1 MQSKKEIEKYMASKY
16 VVDNLI
22 FDDLIVGVGTGTTIN
37 IFIELLSEKANTD
50 DLNIICIPSSIE
62 TKLQLIQK
70 GLVVSDIIENSEI
83 DIYID
88 GADIVTEDYNLIKG
102 GGGAMTME
110 KILASSSQ
118 EFVVIVD
125 SGKYPKKLLSY
136 PVPVEIIPLAVNTVI
151 KPLFD
156 LGGELKLRYGTG
168 KIGPIV
174 SDNGNVL
181 GDVTFKKEYDPKIM
195 EKAINN
201 IPGIIENGLF
211 PEKADKIVIG
221 IDDSVKYIEIRRNKK
236 NDYPT

>member
-1 MQSKKEIEKYMASKY
+1 MQSKKEIEKYIASKY

-37 IFIELLSEKANTD
+37 IFIELLSEKINTD
-50 DLNIICIPSSIE
+50 DLSIVCVPSSIE
-62 TKLQLIQK
+62 TKLLLTQK
-70 GLVVSDIIENSEI
+70 GLTVSDIIENSEV

-88 GADIVTEDYNLIKG
+88 GADIVTKTYDLIKG

-110 KILASSSQ
+110 KILASSAH
-118 EFVVIVD
+118 EFIVIID
-125 SGKYPKKLLSY
+125 SEKYPKELLSH

-151 KPLFD
+151 KPLFE

-168 KIGPIV
+168 KIGPII

-181 GDVTFKKEYDPKIM
+181 GDVVFRKEYNPKNM

-221 IDDSVKYIEIRRNKK
+221 IDNSVNYIETERIRKNK
-236 NDYPT
+236 